1 MRCKILSQ
9 KKSELANF
17 GYIKKVSWKIPVE
30 KFFEYQKSLM
40 AKNLPKNPQKLAKNP
55 MRTKICLDQPKTFI
69 IILT

>member
-40 AKNLPKNPQKLAKNP
+40 AKNLPKTPQKTPAK
-55 MRTKICLDQPKTFI
+55 TC
-69 IILT
+69 

>member
-30 KFFEYQKSLM
+30 KFFEYQKSLRAKKPQLKIPQKTP
-40 AKNLPKNPQKLAKNP
+40 AKNPPKNPS
-55 MRTKICLDQPKTFI
+55 
-69 IILT
+69 